1 MINMEENKTFT
12 IKIASK
18 EKYLEGIINQIDE
31 IRFHQNIKNPQ
42 IELVFENISLN
53 SKELYRLFDELVVH
67 QEIVI
72 QKIQFMMPKKE
83 NLEKNQLEKKDLE
96 LTIIG
101 NIEKDMVIVSPCNVH
116 VVGNVAGT
124 IILKHPADS
133 IYSKEFIQC
142 NAIIQG
148 KAYYFDSCENFHF
161 KKQS

>member
-1 MINMEENKTFT
+1 MKTFT

-72 QKIQFMMPKKE
+72 QKIQFMMSKKE

-133 IYSKEFIQC
+133 IYSK
-142 NAIIQG
+142 
-148 KAYYFDSCENFHF
+148 
-161 KKQS
+161 

>member
-72 QKIQFMMPKKE
+72 QKIQFMMSKKE
-83 NLEKNQLEKKDLE
+83 NLEKNQLEK
-96 LTIIG
+96 
-101 NIEKDMVIVSPCNVH
+101 KDMVIVSPCNVH

>member
-1 MINMEENKTFT
+1 
-12 IKIASK
+12 
-18 EKYLEGIINQIDE
+18 
-31 IRFHQNIKNPQ
+31 
-42 IELVFENISLN
+42 
-53 SKELYRLFDELVVH
+53 
-67 QEIVI
+67 
-72 QKIQFMMPKKE
+72 
-83 NLEKNQLEKKDLE
+83 
-96 LTIIG
+96 
-101 NIEKDMVIVSPCNVH
+101 MVIVSPCNVH

>member
-1 MINMEENKTFT
+1 MEENKTFT

-72 QKIQFMMPKKE
+72 QKIQFMMSKKRKFRE
-83 NLEKNQLEKKDLE
+83 ESTRKKRFRVND
-96 LTIIG
+96 
-101 NIEKDMVIVSPCNVH
+101 
-116 VVGNVAGT
+116 
-124 IILKHPADS
+124 
-133 IYSKEFIQC
+133 YWQ
-142 NAIIQG
+142 
-148 KAYYFDSCENFHF
+148 Y
-161 KKQS
+161 

>member
-1 MINMEENKTFT
+1 MINMEENKTFK

-72 QKIQFMMPKKE
+72 QKIQFMMSKKE

-101 NIEKDMVIVSPCNVH
+101 FYKFC
-116 VVGNVAGT
+116 
-124 IILKHPADS
+124 K
-133 IYSKEFIQC
+133 YS
-142 NAIIQG
+142 
-148 KAYYFDSCENFHF
+148 S
-161 KKQS
+161 